1 MRIFRYLDQS
11 GKMGFG
17 RFDEEGNTFLI
28 LQKGDGDFEATD
40 QKITPF
46 QLCLLYTSPSPRDG
60 LLSRMPSSA

>member
-17 RFDEEGNTFLI
+17 RFDKEGNTFLI

-40 QKITPF
+40 QRITLSF
-46 QLCLLYTSPSPRDG
+46 LLQSISVAFMQLD
-60 LLSRMPSSA
+60 